1 MVYFSFNLYYYY
13 YHHHISID
21 IINHCRVTD
30 ERPLPSQ
37 LHNANHYPNPLDE
50 VDGAARVL
58 QPLWRSE
65 ALRRVR
71 RASRT
76 HNDDDHND
84 DDDVHDDHVVL
95 TKCNGFNSNCPL
107 SVKKIKT
114 SS

>member
-84 DDDVHDDHVVL
+84 DDDVHDDA
-95 TKCNGFNSNCPL
+95 PL
-107 SVKKIKT
+107 DL
-114 SS
+114 SSDLWADELQVCL